1 MNTLF
6 FKIKRRLAH
15 YYLSVASF
23 TTWQKY
29 GYHVLRNHYYSPIP
43 DTSQLTKAV
52 FDKVSEM
59 RGIDMRESKQ
69 LELLKNFKD
78 RYKHEYDLF
87 PEKPVNYYDYFIT
100 QTSYRCVEAQ
110 MLYCFVRELKPK
122 KMIEIGSGYST
133 MLSAQALRENKKE
146 GITCDFAA
154 IEPYPNDAIKKG
166 FDGLSRLISEPVEKV
181 PFSEFESLTE
191 NDILFIDSTHT
202 VKTGGDV
209 VYEINEILPRLNKG
223 VYIHIHDIFMPYEYP
238 ASWYSDYRF
247 WAEQYMVQAFLQ
259 FNDSFEIVW
268 ASHFMHRQHSE
279 QCAAAF
285 KFYEKDIPFVS
296 GFWIKKIK

>member
-1 MNTLF
+1 MNLL
-6 FKIKRRLAH
+6 FKIKRRLVN
-15 YYLSVASF
+15 YYLNILSF
-23 TTWQKY
+23 ETWQKY

-43 DTSQLTKAV
+43 DTSKLTKTI
-52 FDKVSEM
+52 FDRVSEM
-59 RGIDMRESKQ
+59 QGIDMRESKQ

-78 RYKHEYDLF
+78 RYKSEYDLF
-87 PEKPVNYYDYFIT
+87 PEKPLHYYDYFTT

-133 MLSAQALRENKKE
+133 MLTAQALRKNKSE
-146 GITCDFAA
+146 GYACDFAA
-154 IEPYPNDAIKKG
+154 IEPYPNDSIKKG
-166 FDGLSRLISEPVEKV
+166 FEGLSRLISMGVEQV
-181 PFSEFESLTE
+181 PFQEFEALQE

-238 ASWYSDYRF
+238 ASWYSDFRF

-268 ASHFMHRQHSE
+268 ASHLMHRKYSD